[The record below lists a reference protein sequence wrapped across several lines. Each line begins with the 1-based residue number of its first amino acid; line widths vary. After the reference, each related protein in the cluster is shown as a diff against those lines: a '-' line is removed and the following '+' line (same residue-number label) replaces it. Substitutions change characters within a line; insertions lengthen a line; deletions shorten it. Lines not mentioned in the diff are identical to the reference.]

1 MIDLSSLKAPGW
13 QRVVAELNAPAPDD
27 RVYFERLL
35 RVLAQVSAARQAVLY
50 FPDKIDGEDVEPRVD
65 LVWPPTELDADAE
78 KAADAAAPAGGTG
91 AASQV
96 LYANESRAAARAAF
110 GTRQARAF
118 GLDDKEPLYYGE
130 GGPMQQGY
138 ILCVPMMPAGQPGG
152 GGRGRAPQIGADGV
166 EVPVAVAALLIEPR
180 SKDAVRSTLAM
191 AEVLS
196 GYVAGH
202 QARQALRL
210 TQQSS
215 FALDLAARLIA
226 SINTATNFKG
236 ACIQLTNDLAKQF
249 AVDRVSIGWVHDDRT
264 RVQAISDIEHFDRRT
279 AMVMKLAEAMDEC
292 LDQEQPVL
300 FPQPPSDGPNAD
312 VLLSQAI
319 VHAHREL
326 AAGNAKLKVCS
337 FPLRVDDDVVG
348 VVTIEDA
355 GDGQIDLGTIEL
367 LQSAMDLV
375 APVLKIR
382 RSDDRLL
389 ILRAWDSTV
398 KAGAWF
404 VGPKQTVWKLV
415 GIAALITLL
424 ALVFVRTTYRPS
436 AEAVLEPRVRRLVSA
451 PFDGLIKRLGDG
463 VEVGRA
469 VKADDVLVEL
479 DTTEYELGLAD
490 AIGKMEQAQ
499 TQASAARLARDQAK
513 VVQAEQQW
521 ARAKSEADIYRYR
534 IGKSKILSP
543 IDGVIIAGEL
553 KDKVGSSVK
562 VGDLLLQVAQP
573 DDVVVT
579 ARVDERDIAL
589 VRRAFE
595 EGKGT
600 GEVATKG
607 SPEDPIPFTIDRI
620 VPLAQATEGKNIFEV
635 KGTLQPTPEQLRK
648 LRPGI
653 EGIAKI
659 DTQRASLLWIGS
671 RRIVDQVRLWLWW

>member
-27 RVYFERLL
+27 RVYYERLL

-65 LVWPPTELDADAE
+65 LVWPPTELDADAQL
-78 KAADAAAPAGGTG
+78 AADSAAPAASGSG
-91 AASQV
+91 AAAQV
-96 LYANESRAAARAAF
+96 LYANESRTAARAAF

-118 GLDDKEPLYYGE
+118 GLDNKEPLYYGE
-130 GGPMQQGY
+130 GANAAQQGF
-138 ILCVPMMPAGQPGG
+138 ILCVPMMPAAQPGG
-152 GGRGRAPQIGADGV
+152 RSRAPQVGSDGL
-166 EVPVAVAALLIEPR
+166 EVPVAVAAMLIEPR
-180 SKDAVRSTLAM
+180 SKDAIRSTLAM
-191 AEVLS
+191 AEVLA
-196 GYVAGH
+196 GYVSGH
-202 QARQALRL
+202 QARQALRQ

-215 FALDLAARLIA
+215 FALDLAARLMA
-226 SINTATNFKG
+226 SINTAPNFKG

-249 AVDRVSIGWVHDDRT
+249 AVDRVSLGWVHDDRS

-300 FPQPPSDGPNAD
+300 FPQPRADGPNAD

-326 AAGNAKLKVCS
+326 ASGNAKLKVCS

-348 VVTIEDA
+348 VLTIEDA
-355 GDGQIDLGTIEL
+355 GDGQIDLATIEL

-375 APVLKIR
+375 APVLRIR
-382 RSDDRLL
+382 RSDDRILP
-389 ILRAWDSTV
+389 LRAWDSTV
-398 KAGAWF
+398 KAGAWL

-415 GIAALITLL
+415 GVL
-424 ALVFVRTTYRPS
+424 ALVAFITLAVVRTTYRPS

-451 PFDGLIKRLGDG
+451 PFDGLIKRLGPGID
-463 VEVGRA
+463 VGKA
-469 VKADDVLVEL
+469 VKENDLLVEL

-490 AIGKMEQAQ
+490 ALGKIEQAH
-499 TQASAARLARDQAK
+499 TQASAARKAKDQAK
-513 VVQAEQQW
+513 VVQAEEQEK
-521 ARAKSEADIYRYR
+521 RAKSEADIYRYR
-534 IGKSKILSP
+534 ITKSKILAP

-553 KDKVGSSVK
+553 HDKVGASVK
-562 VGDLLLQVAQP
+562 VGDLLLQVAHP
-573 DDVVVT
+573 DDIIVT

-589 VRRAFE
+589 VRKAFE
-595 EGKGT
+595 AGNAK

-635 KGTLQPTPEQLRK
+635 RGTLHPSPEQLAK

-653 EGIAKI
+653 EALAKI
-659 DTQRASLLWIGS
+659 DTERATLLWIAS